1 VTELRRREVIAA
13 GAAGALG
20 VAVGAGPG
28 DAAGRAR
35 RRRSNRAVDVI
46 VVGGGLAGLT
56 AARAVRSHGRSM
68 RVLEARGR
76 VGGRNFDHP
85 IGKGRVV
92 ELGGE
97 WAGPGQDRVLGLAH
111 ELHVATF
118 STYAD
123 GASIYYQGGQRHTYS
138 GDIPPA
144 SPASLVELE
153 ATIVQLNRMAGEV
166 PAETPWRAPHAGQW
180 DVVTVGDW
188 IAENNH
194 TDEARHLAEVAIRGV
209 YGEEPSQISLLDLL
223 AAISGVG
230 GDFNTLIGS
239 AQSIRFVGGPQQL
252 SVKLARK
259 LGRVVRLR
267 APVIAIEH
275 GRRAVAVHTPT
286 DVFRARLA
294 ILTPPRTLIG
304 RIRFSPG
311 LPPAHDQLFQR
322 QPMGSVTKVNAI
334 YDEPF
339 WRAEGLSGSVVSD
352 VGPIE
357 VVYDNSPP
365 EGRPG
370 VLVGFM
376 EANNGRAYY
385 GASAASRR
393 AAALGSFARY
403 FGERARH
410 PRAYVDMV
418 WDREAYTRGAY
429 AAYSPPGVLTSLGE
443 ASAGPVGR
451 LHFAGDGTSGAWPG
465 YMDGAIRSGERAA
478 REVLARL

>member
-1 VTELRRREVIAA
+1 MTKLRRREVIAA

-20 VAVGAGPG
+20 AAVGAGPR
-28 DAAGRAR
+28 DADAGAR
-35 RRRSNRAVDVI
+35 RRRPNRAVDVI
-46 VVGGGLAGLT
+46 VVGAGLAGLT
-56 AARAVRSHGRSM
+56 AARAIRHRGRSV
-68 RVLEARGR
+68 RVLEARTR
-76 VGGRNFDHP
+76 VGGRNLDHHL
-85 IGKGRVV
+85 GHGRVV

-97 WAGPGQDRVLGLAH
+97 WAGPGQDKVLGLAR

-118 STYAD
+118 PTYA
-123 GASIYYQGGQRHTYS
+123 GGSSIYYQGGQRHTYS

-144 SPASLVELE
+144 NPASLVELE
-153 ATIVQLNRMAGEV
+153 ATIVQLNQMAAEV
-166 PAETPWRAPHAGQW
+166 PAGAPWRAPHAGQW
-180 DVVTVGDW
+180 DLITVADW

-194 TDEARHLAEVAIRGV
+194 TDEARHLGEVAIRGV
-209 YGEEPSQISLLDLL
+209 YGEESSQISLLDLL
-223 AAISGVG
+223 AAITGVG

-259 LGRVVRLR
+259 LGRSVSLRSPVV
-267 APVIAIEH
+267 AIEQSRH
-275 GRRAVAVHTPT
+275 GVTVHTST
-286 DVFRARLA
+286 HAFRARRA

-304 RIRFSPG
+304 RIRFSPA

-339 WRAEGLSGSVVSD
+339 WRAEGLSGAVVSD

-365 EGRPG
+365 DGHPG

-376 EANNGRAYY
+376 EANQGRQFYRSSS
-385 GASAASRR
+385 GARR

-410 PRAYVDMV
+410 PRSYVDMV
-418 WDREAYTRGAY
+418 WDREPYTRGAY
-429 AAYSPPGVLTSLGE
+429 GSYSPPGVLTSLG
-443 ASAGPVGR
+443 AAADGPVGR
-451 LHFAGDGTSGAWPG
+451 LHFAGDGTSGEWPG